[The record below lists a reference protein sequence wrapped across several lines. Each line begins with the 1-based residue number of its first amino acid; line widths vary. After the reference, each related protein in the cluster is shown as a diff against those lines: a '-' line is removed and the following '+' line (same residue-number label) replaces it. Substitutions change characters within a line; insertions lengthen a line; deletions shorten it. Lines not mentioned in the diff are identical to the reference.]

1 MKIAHFSD
9 IHFNID
15 YKQKKFDDIIEA
27 LALEKPDYVCI
38 TGDLIDH
45 IGLDI
50 TDLINFL
57 EKLSKYKIII
67 SLGNHDVRDYQ
78 GLSDN
83 KWYLKLKEIKNCIL
97 LDNEFY
103 IDNNICFYGFNPSIR
118 YYENEAMNEKLLLNE
133 LSKIKFPKKKY
144 NILLCHTPVHFDSKK
159 FTSTIANFDLVL
171 AGHTHNGLMPHFIKG
186 TNGLITPSKKLFAKN
201 VRNSFKNNNV
211 IVIISGGVVKLGK
224 DTGLFH
230 FFDRFYQSD
239 LNMIEVKNLS
249 VAK

>member
-1 MKIAHFSD
+1 
-9 IHFNID
+9 
-15 YKQKKFDDIIEA
+15 
-27 LALEKPDYVCI
+27 
-38 TGDLIDH
+38 
-45 IGLDI
+45 
-50 TDLINFL
+50 
-57 EKLSKYKIII
+57 
-67 SLGNHDVRDYQ
+67 
-78 GLSDN
+78 
-83 KWYLKLKEIKNCIL
+83 
-97 LDNEFY
+97 
-103 IDNNICFYGFNPSIR
+103 
-118 YYENEAMNEKLLLNE
+118 MNEKLLLNE

-211 IVIISGGVVKLGK
+211 VVIISGGVVKLGK

-230 FFDRFYQSD
+230 FFDYFYQSD

-249 VAK
+249 VTK